1 MRLSPTESGALRAR
15 GAWRADE
22 KWCPVKQG
30 VSASCVSVPASAA
43 HEQLTLLDFF
53 VQRFPHVSREQW
65 RERFA
70 QGEVTD
76 SSGASLKAQA
86 LCRAPQKIFYYR
98 SVAHE
103 ARIPFEARVLYA
115 DAHLVVVDKPH
126 FLPVT
131 PSGHYVQETLLARLK
146 HQLGN
151 DVLVPLHRID
161 RDTAGLV
168 MFSAQVATRG
178 VYEGLFRE
186 RKIVKTYEAIAPYK
200 RELVLPMRY
209 ETRLVPAPHFMQM
222 QQVEGASNSVTNIA
236 LIEVREPWARYK
248 LMPRTGR
255 RHQLRVQ
262 MLSLGVPILHD
273 GIYPE
278 LTPEVAVP
286 DYTRPLALLAKSLEF
301 SDPLTGEPRNFH
313 SVLSLQWPE

>member
-1 MRLSPTESGALRAR
+1 MAHCESAAPGSYTQTVSASLLPM
-15 GAWRADE
+15 
-22 KWCPVKQG
+22 KNG
-30 VSASCVSVPASAA
+30 VSASCVVVPASAA
-43 HEQLTLLDFF
+43 HEQLRLLDFF
-53 VQRFPHVSREQW
+53 VQRFPHVTREQW

-70 QGEVTD
+70 QGEVRNE
-76 SSGASLKAQA
+76 SGVSLQAQA
-86 LCRAPQKIFYYR
+86 LCRALMKVFYYR

-103 ARIPFEARVLYA
+103 ARIPFEAQVLYA
-115 DAHLVVVDKPH
+115 DAHLVVADKPH

-131 PSGHYVQETLLARLK
+131 PSGHYVQETLLALN
-146 HQLGN
+146 N
-151 DVLVPLHRID
+151 DALVPLHRID

-222 QQVEGASNSVTNIA
+222 QQVEGAPNSVTDIE
-236 LIEVREPWARYK
+236 LIEQREPWARYK
-248 LMPRTGR
+248 LAPLTGR

-262 MLSLGVPILHD
+262 MLSLGVPILND

-278 LTPEVAVP
+278 LTPEVDVP
-286 DYTRPLALLAKSLEF
+286 DYTKPLQLIAKSLAF
-301 SDPLTGEPRNFH
+301 NDPLTAEPRQFH
-313 SVLSLQWPE
+313 SARSLAWPQY